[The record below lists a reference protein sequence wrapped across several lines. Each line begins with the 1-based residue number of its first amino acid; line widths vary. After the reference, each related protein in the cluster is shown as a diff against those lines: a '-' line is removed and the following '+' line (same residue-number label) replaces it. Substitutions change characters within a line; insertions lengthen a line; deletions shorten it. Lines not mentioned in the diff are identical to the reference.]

1 MTSLV
6 AEVCFLFFPAGHFEK
21 DGSIMSQVQLHSGV
35 DLCDNLPTSETL
47 AALSQN
53 LNDAASLTQAQSL
66 SVLKEA
72 AGEGRKPFQK
82 APHGGPGEAVGK
94 AAGGDGEA
102 EEDEDEEMME
112 EEEEEISE
120 GSSVLIRCQSPDTP
134 MTDSSYS
141 ETGTHQTQWHS

>member
-1 MTSLV
+1 
-6 AEVCFLFFPAGHFEK
+6 
-21 DGSIMSQVQLHSGV
+21 MSQVQLRGGV

-53 LNDAASLTQAQSL
+53 LNDATSLTQAQSL
-66 SVLKEA
+66 CVLQEA
-72 AGEGRKPFQK
+72 AGEAREPLQK
-82 APHGGPGEAVGK
+82 APLGGNEEAEGK
-94 AAGGDGEA
+94 AAEAGGDGEA
-102 EEDEDEEMME
+102 EEDEDVDEEMME

-141 ETGTHQTQWHS
+141 ETGMHQTHGNTWTRTLKLHYTTRFNLHAF